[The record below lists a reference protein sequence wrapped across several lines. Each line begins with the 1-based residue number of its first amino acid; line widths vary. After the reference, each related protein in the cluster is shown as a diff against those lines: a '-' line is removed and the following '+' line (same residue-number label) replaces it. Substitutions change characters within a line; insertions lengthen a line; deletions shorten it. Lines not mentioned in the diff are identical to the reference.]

1 MNAPSNI
8 NVALTISGS
17 ATLGSDYSIT
27 NLTNIDDKIIT
38 ISSGSSSAFLTF
50 SSINDNDVET
60 EEKIKAEIASVS
72 SGSIHSVNND
82 RTVSILDDDLQISMK
97 YQAGD
102 TFLLEEGS
110 PKSKLRV
117 EISQAVAEDIEVQVG
132 LTGGDAINADVNFT
146 GIVQINDGDTFTDFE
161 IYAIDDNAYEDT
173 ESFYLKLTNVK
184 SGPGRIV
191 NDSIAFSVIDN
202 DPPKVTFTLDK
213 DSINEDGGV
222 AKLTITL
229 SRVFD
234 KDSKIALNYEGLDP
248 SVNTNLVADKDVDFS
263 SSQTEI
269 VTIAA
274 GSLTAEVIL
283 SSIDDNIQDPNERIV
298 ITLNNTFSDT
308 PPSENIFYE
317 IGNKAIIKII
327 DDENPP
333 VALNDSYSGADCV
346 DEGGELIISDPAKGL
361 LANDSDKEGPIVSI
375 VQQSFP
381 LNGFISCPATGDPGI
396 CSDGT
401 FSYLHNSNETPS
413 GSDSF
418 SYKITDS
425 DGFFATGQVT
435 ICVTPVNDCPILQG
449 EAIKVNEGEVKTR
462 DLTEGVLDDEYTLGI
477 DLFLN
482 FELITPPSV
491 GSITLSAAGIVEY
504 TAPPFVTGANPL
516 NTNFKYRVT
525 DGGGCVDEEVIQIQI
540 NNSVPLAVADTFVV
554 GVGGTLNIIA
564 PGILSNDPIPA
575 GATGQSGLVS
585 SPNLAITSGGNAF
598 NLNLD
603 GSFTYT
609 HDGSSSPKT
618 DEFEYRLTIIYS
630 PGVFDLSDGKVVIKV
645 NDCPTTVTDTYIVDE
660 GGILVVDSINGLLI
674 NDSDI
679 NGDVIYAYKD
689 SDPKVLEDHK
699 DSKKSLVVVNADGSF
714 TYTHGGGEGSLD
726 YFLYYANDGV
736 CDSPPDTVKIIVNPV
751 NDCPVTLVNG
761 YNSLSLLDGA
771 PIKDYIEALSDKDGN
786 SISIDSV
793 NVDSGGDTLT
803 VYASDGTTWILDMD
817 EGGTIT
823 RDSAGGA
830 LTKDID
836 PDGDVIFMRELL
848 PGSPNWLLDVD
859 GNPIYPFPPQA
870 KDYTVNADGSF
881 TYEHNGTGNIRDV
894 IYVEVCDVPQ
904 AGISCCSVDS
914 ITLFFGPDNAC
925 AEGLTDYFTVNE
937 GGTLIADAANMGYND
952 YMLNKGSNKK
962 YTGVLFND
970 IDEEGDTL
978 NVALV
983 DRPLFGTIV
992 GDTINP
998 DGSFIYVHDG
1008 GEQTSDMFT
1017 YVMGD
1022 MQRECSTVK
1031 VYINIVSVNECPTA
1045 TDTIYT
1051 VAEGGTLTISGLP
1064 GGGDG
1069 TFRNFPAIMGNDF
1082 DLDIG
1087 SRPQITDS
1095 LIAFY
1100 SLSLIHI

>member
-1 MNAPSNI
+1 MKKYLSFFILCFFLNSANVLAQAEPIAHLSVDQLSIEENGGVSKLTISLKDASGNSMNASSNI

-27 NLTNIDDKIIT
+27 NLTNIDNKIIT

-50 SSINDNDVET
+50 TSINDNDVET
-60 EEKIKAEIASVS
+60 EEKIIAEIASVS

-82 RTVSILDDDLQISMK
+82 RTVNILDDDLLISMK
-97 YQAGD
+97 LQAGD

-117 EISQAVAEDIEVQVG
+117 EIPQAVAQDIEVQVG
-132 LTGGDAINADVNFT
+132 MTGGDAINADVNFT

-161 IYAIDDNAYEDT
+161 MYAIDDNAYEDT

-184 SGPGRIV
+184 TGPGRIV

-213 DSINEDGGV
+213 DSIDEDGGV

-248 SVNTNLVADKDVDFS
+248 SVNTNLVADKDTDFS

-269 VTIAA
+269 ITIAA
-274 GSLTAEVIL
+274 GSTTAEVL
-283 SSIDDNIQDPNERIV
+283 LTGIDDNIQDPNERIV

-317 IGNKAIIKII
+317 IGKKAIIKII

-333 VALNDSYSGADCV
+333 VAVNDSYSGANCV
-346 DEGGELIISDPAKGL
+346 DEGGELIISDPAQGL
-361 LANDSDKEGPIVSI
+361 LVNDSDKEGPIVSI
-375 VQQSFP
+375 EQQSFP
-381 LNGFISCPATGDPGI
+381 LNGFISCPTTGLPGI

-401 FSYLHNSNETPS
+401 FSYQHNGNETPS

-418 SYKITDS
+418 SYKITDN
-425 DGFFATGQVT
+425 DGFFATGQVS
-435 ICVTPVNDCPILQG
+435 ICVNPINDCPVVDG
-449 EAIKVNEGEVKTR
+449 EALKVNEGEVKTR
-462 DLTEGVLDDEYTLGI
+462 DLTAGVLDPEYTLGI
-477 DLFLN
+477 DLVLN

-491 GSITLSAAGIVEY
+491 GSITVSTAGIVEY
-504 TAPPFVTGANPL
+504 TAPPFVTGSDPL
-516 NTNFKYRVT
+516 NTSFKYKVT
-525 DGGGCVDEEVIQIQI
+525 DGGGCVVEDVIMIQI

-554 GVGGTLNIIA
+554 GVGGTINIIA
-564 PGILSNDPIPA
+564 PGILSNDPIPS
-575 GATGQSGLVS
+575 GATGQSGIVT

-598 NLNLD
+598 NLNND

-609 HDGSSSPKT
+609 HNGSSSPKT

-630 PGVFDLSDGKVVIKV
+630 PGVFDVSDGKVVIKV
-645 NDCPTTVTDTYIVDE
+645 NDCPTTVTDTYVVDE
-660 GGILVVDSINGLLI
+660 GGTLIVDSINGLLI

-679 NGDVIYAYKD
+679 NGDVIYSYKD
-689 SDPKVLEDHK
+689 SDPKVLADHK
-699 DSKKSLVVVNADGSF
+699 DSKKSLVTVNPDGSF

-751 NDCPVTLVNG
+751 NDCPVTLMNG

-786 SISIDSV
+786 PISIDSV

-830 LTKDID
+830 LTKDLD
-836 PDGDVIFMRELL
+836 PDGDFIFMRELL
-848 PGSPNWLLDVD
+848 PGSPNWLLDKD

-881 TYEHNGTGNIRDV
+881 TYEHNGTGAIRDV
-894 IYVEVCDVPQ
+894 IC
-904 AGISCCSVDS
+904 
-914 ITLFFGPDNAC
+914 
-925 AEGLTDYFTVNE
+925 
-937 GGTLIADAANMGYND
+937 
-952 YMLNKGSNKK
+952 
-962 YTGVLFND
+962 
-970 IDEEGDTL
+970 
-978 NVALV
+978 
-983 DRPLFGTIV
+983 
-992 GDTINP
+992 
-998 DGSFIYVHDG
+998 
-1008 GEQTSDMFT
+1008 
-1017 YVMGD
+1017 
-1022 MQRECSTVK
+1022 
-1031 VYINIVSVNECPTA
+1031 
-1045 TDTIYT
+1045 
-1051 VAEGGTLTISGLP
+1051 
-1064 GGGDG
+1064 
-1069 TFRNFPAIMGNDF
+1069 
-1082 DLDIG
+1082 
-1087 SRPQITDS
+1087 
-1095 LIAFY
+1095 
-1100 SLSLIHI
+1100 